1 MKLST
6 KAVHVGDRKAP
17 PQAIPVTTP
26 IVPAAS
32 YIYENIETADRVFG
46 EELAG
51 HVYARYDSPTNNALE
66 ELLASLESGA
76 GAVVTSS
83 GMAALQTAILAAL
96 TDRRK
101 SIVAAGALFGAT
113 VQMLM
118 KVFEPI
124 GVSVRFVDICDLAA
138 LGRMVEEEKPGCI
151 VLETISNPVLRVPD
165 LAAVAAIARKAGAAL
180 VVDNTFATPLLVRPL
195 ELGAHL
201 VMHSLTKFLS
211 GHGDVLGGAIITDAE
226 HLPALRAL
234 SKTTGPNLG
243 AFEAYLSMRGIKT
256 FPLRM
261 ERQCANACAIASWL
275 ATHPRIAKAYFPA
288 DPAHP
293 DAAAIRRQ
301 FPKGLFGA
309 IVSFDLKDA
318 GRDEVFA
325 FMNRLRLV
333 VKATSLGDVHTMIL
347 YPAMSS
353 HREIAPRQ
361 RQRLGIGDG
370 MLRISAGI
378 EDVSDVIADLDQ
390 ALGS

>member
-1 MKLST
+1 
-6 KAVHVGDRKAP
+6 
-17 PQAIPVTTP
+17 
-26 IVPAAS
+26 
-32 YIYENIETADRVFG
+32 
-46 EELAG
+46 
-51 HVYARYDSPTNNALE
+51 
-66 ELLASLESGA
+66 
-76 GAVVTSS
+76 
-83 GMAALQTAILAAL
+83 MAALQTAILAAL

-101 SIVAAGALFGAT
+101 SILAAGALYGAT

-118 KVFEPI
+118 NIFEPM
-124 GVSVRFVDICDLAA
+124 GVTVRFIDICDLAA
-138 LGRMVEEEKPGCI
+138 VRRTIEEEKPGC
-151 VLETISNPVLRVPD
+151 VLLETISNPVLRVPD
-165 LAAVAAIARKAGAAL
+165 LAAIARLARDAGAAF

-195 ELGAHL
+195 ELGANL

-211 GHGDVLGGAIITDAE
+211 GHGDVLGGAVIADAE
-226 HLPALRAL
+226 HLPALRKL
-234 SKTTGPNLG
+234 SKTLGPNLG

-275 ATHPRIAKAYFPA
+275 ASHPGIAKAYFPA

-293 DAAAIRRQ
+293 DAVTIRRL

-318 GRDEVFA
+318 GREQVFA

-353 HREIAPRQ
+353 HRDIAPRQ

-370 MLRISAGI
+370 MLRLSAGI
-378 EDVSDVIADLDQ
+378 EDVGDVIADLEQ
-390 ALGS
+390 ALA